1 MTDTLGEA
9 QANYLRAKLQTFLSR
24 NGEAAVRA
32 GEREPSVIRPWGD
45 ETIEIPL
52 SSENEELFEAL
63 NAVRLP
69 PRFTAIWHEDTRE
82 FEVIFTV
89 VEKGNPLLERG
100 FEFRFR
106 GSTFHC
112 SFGLSSPRLRAIA
125 RRARP
130 SGAPS
135 SSDYRNLLPYYRFE
149 HTLEAH
155 PDADYVKNGK
165 PVSFWIRGIDGYDD
179 DRIGV
184 LIRNLNFHMS
194 FFDRHTPTIIIHEE
208 RAAANKVDDLHPTP
222 NGYFPDILTGKDI
235 DQHLLI
241 LWESAK
247 GGDPFLRF
255 IHYYQILEYAGFY
268 HFRDKTRR
276 DIERAIV
283 APDAVSRPDRVAQQI
298 LDVISTD
305 RRRDE
310 EKINEMI
317 KECVDPS
324 EMWDILRGSLSD
336 FSESVTL
343 DGGFTIPALV
353 SASAGYEEFEQSWS
367 ERFLPALH
375 RIRNALVHAR
385 ESRQS
390 TMIAPTTV
398 NHTRLSPWLLPLSQ
412 TAARVM
418 LYSRL

>member
-1 MTDTLGEA
+1 MDTLGEA
-9 QANYLRAKLQTFLSR
+9 QPNYLRAKLQAFLSR
-24 NGEAAVRA
+24 NHEAAVRTE
-32 GEREPSVIRPWGD
+32 GREPSVIRPCGE

-52 SSENEELFEAL
+52 RSEDEELFEAL

-89 VEKGNPLLERG
+89 LEKENRLLERG
-100 FEFRFR
+100 FEFRYR
-106 GSTFHC
+106 GSSFHC
-112 SFGLSSPRLRAIA
+112 SFGPSSPRLRAIA

-135 SSDYRNLLPYYRFE
+135 NSDYRNLLPFYRFE

-165 PVSFWIRGIDGYDD
+165 PVSFWIRGVDGYDD
-179 DRIGV
+179 DRIGDLV
-184 LIRNLNFHMS
+184 RNLNFHMS
-194 FFDRHTPTIIIHEE
+194 FFDRHTPTILIHEE
-208 RAAANKVDDLHPTP
+208 PTASQKVDDLHPIP
-222 NGYFPDILTGKDI
+222 IGYFPDILSGKDI

-241 LWESAK
+241 LWESA
-247 GGDPFLRF
+247 GRGDPFIRF

-268 HFRDKTRR
+268 HFRDKIRR

-305 RRRDE
+305 RRRDD
-310 EKINEMI
+310 EKINEVI
-317 KECVDPS
+317 KECVDLH
-324 EMWDILRGSLSD
+324 EMWDILDGSLSD
-336 FSESVTL
+336 FSESIEL
-343 DGGFTIPALV
+343 DGGFILPVLV

-367 ERFLPALH
+367 GRFLPALH

-390 TMIAPTTV
+390 TMIAPTTA
-398 NHTRLSPWLLPLSQ
+398 NHARLSPWLLPLSQ

-418 LYSRL
+418 LYGRL